1 MYLIVGLGNPDLKY
15 LTTYHNLG
23 FMALDKFASDNG
35 LEISLKEKKSLV
47 CKTVINGEKVI
58 LAKPL
63 TYMNLS
69 GEAVVELVN
78 YYKIPISNVLVVYD
92 DLDIPKAS
100 VRIRKNG
107 SAGTHNGMRNIVKM
121 LNTTDFPRI
130 RIGSKMDENCPI
142 PIIDY
147 VLSEID
153 KNSLPLYKQ
162 AFEKVSKAVYDF
174 ISGKKLDK
182 IMGEYNG

>member
-23 FMALDKFASDNG
+23 FMALDRFALDNG
-35 LEISLKEKKSLV
+35 IEISTKEKKSLIA
-47 CKTVINGEKVI
+47 KTVINGEKVI

-69 GEAVVELVN
+69 GEAVSELVN
-78 YYKIPISNVLVVYD
+78 YYKVPINNVLVIYD

-121 LNTTDFPRI
+121 LSSCEFPRI
-130 RIGSKMDENCPI
+130 RIGSKMEEGCSI

-147 VLSEID
+147 VLTNID
-153 KNSLPLYKQ
+153 KDGLEKYKR
-162 AFEKVSKAVYDF
+162 AFGKVSSAVYDF
-174 ISGKKLDK
+174 ISGVEFDK
-182 IMGEYNG
+182 IMNKYNG